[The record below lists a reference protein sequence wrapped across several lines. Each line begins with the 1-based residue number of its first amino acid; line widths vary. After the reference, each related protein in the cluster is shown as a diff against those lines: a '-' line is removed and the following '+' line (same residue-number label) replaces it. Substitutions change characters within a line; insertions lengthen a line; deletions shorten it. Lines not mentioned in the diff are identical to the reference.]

1 MGSHMQNYR
10 LPGELRADLEWYW
23 CRADAD
29 LGVHS
34 NMSATIA
41 RANLLAHGKH
51 DVSGLDD
58 RPSGI
63 RLALATSGIDRISA
77 ARARRDEAL
86 RLFCV
91 LGKPKHDQPFYS
103 DLMPEHAERWR
114 RKLRLIHSVLARL
127 VKSQGGLRHEQVLFM
142 VYGDPKQA
150 RLEDEIA
157 RLCKLAA
164 TQVIFDT
171 PGGGLSEKEIARVAE
186 MPDTRRVAKEMLSV
200 ASRSYLDAH
209 VAEIAQRKAEREEQF
224 RARMGAA

>member
-1 MGSHMQNYR
+1 MQTYR

-51 DVSGLDD
+51 DVDLDE
-58 RPSGI
+58 RPSGV
-63 RLALATSGIDRISA
+63 RLALADANFDRVAA

-91 LGKPKHDQPFYS
+91 LGKPKHDQPFYAE
-103 DLMPEHAERWR
+103 LMPEHSERWR

-127 VKSQGGLRHEQVLFM
+127 VKSQDGLRHEQALFM

-150 RLEDEIA
+150 LLEDELA
-157 RLCKLAA
+157 RLAKLAKTKGEA
-164 TQVIFDT
+164 ND
-171 PGGGLSEKEIARVAE
+171 
-186 MPDTRRVAKEMLSV
+186 MLSA
-200 ASRSYLDAH
+200 ASRAYATAHHAELTERRKEKDARFH
-209 VAEIAQRKAEREEQF
+209 AQ
-224 RARMGAA
+224 MGAA